1 MIEEMGNNK
10 LQIIFDALDDKKA
23 ENISVI
29 DISEITILA
38 DCFVIASGSNP
49 NQIHAMADAVD
60 EKMSKVGYSPRSV
73 EGYRNA
79 NWILM
84 DYEDIVVH
92 IFDKESRAFYD
103 LERIW
108 SDGKRLQL

>member
-1 MIEEMGNNK
+1 MIEEMGNKK

-60 EKMSKVGYSPRSV
+60 E
-73 EGYRNA
+73 N
-79 NWILM
+79 
-84 DYEDIVVH
+84 
-92 IFDKESRAFYD
+92 
-103 LERIW
+103 
-108 SDGKRLQL
+108 

>member
-1 MIEEMGNNK
+1 MGNKK

-49 NQIHAMADAVD
+49 NQIHAMADAVA
-60 EKMSKVGYSPRSV
+60 EKMSKAGYSPRSV

>member
-1 MIEEMGNNK
+1 MIEEMGNKK

-60 EKMSKVGYSPRSV
+60 EKMSKAGYSPRSV

-92 IFDKESRAFYD
+92 IFDKESREFYD